1 MDEEAAN
8 TVKGFRPGLSSAGE
22 GDRGQRRLWTL
33 CSDGKMRVHVTDVM
47 TTRADGSVR
56 ASFVIRASGKSAA
69 DKKEGAAAA
78 LPRVIPED
86 WEGLQDDGAAD
97 GETANIG
104 FGMTAGGGMTLQL
117 FPHWARHFVSQVLDE
132 GQGLGGQPVFLILD
146 GHASR
151 FSLSAIYFLLANN
164 VFPLCL
170 PSHTSMCA
178 MDPRARPP
186 PCMPPCTP
194 PPPPP
199 CMRAR
204 RRGAWPWSAQPT
216 LRQRPTPPPLPARSW
231 SQPNDLGGNASFK
244 WVVGDEV
251 LKGGETVAVQKETL
265 AFNHTF
271 RRAFLRWQRE
281 QAEELART
289 GRNAVT
295 SGWDKSGLRGALN
308 RGCAGWAGGI
318 RAFGGVSMLGTAERV
333 AAAAV
338 AAVGGGAEGGAA
350 EGGGGGGGGGGGEG
364 GTAEGGGGGGGGGE
378 GGGAQGGESADG
390 ERGAALLPP
399 LLSAA
404 ELLERQ
410 AADRLVA
417 RMVALTPGAGSL
429 NLVSASAP
437 AAAAA
442 APPLGWSDR
451 NAWHDGGCDLDE
463 ASELLETRLGPD
475 TVAELLRVTRTYELG
490 GGWSGA
496 SILQLGALAALQLHA
511 HRPRFVLAPALV
523 AAAVYGQLLREHGA
537 AGEATPA
544 AAADLTLALEAL
556 LESPNGPAAPDL
568 ASVTLVCRALQ
579 AYWVPPPAGCKGA
592 TICGACAQRA
602 IAARDAQE
610 RAERRVLRANHKEY
624 APGASGFQRAA
635 ERFTSLAGPA
645 SPTPLALPPVAASPL
660 APLPLAPAPAA
671 PPLRI
676 DELPEAL
683 LSDILLEAARSDPHL
698 PARLDVF
705 FVASRVCKPWQTLMA
720 TEAPRLRATLLRER
734 GYVVVPGA
742 GLRPAARARAHRVG
756 DYARLS
762 GVALQPQQNAVVLR
776 RFVRLDEAVEQQEL
790 NPGPLSE
797 QRRVEVV
804 QLRGDVLEAG
814 GRALQGVQLA
824 GAPIHATSLLVAR
837 AGAKQQR
844 WHTDADAQDQTFS
857 MLFPVDDRQFCIR
870 GLDKPLKLEPGH
882 VLVFAGGLCHAGAER
897 PRGAGDGLCM
907 HAYAG
912 SGITEKIL
920 ENVFECK
927 KSEGETD

>member
-1 MDEEAAN
+1 MASPAEPIGPHEAEIEDDGDGQMPNLVYVESDAETDDEEEETEEGGDWQVPDFADEETEDETDEEDEEDEDEDVDEDEDDDEGEDEAPEQRGKKKRRERQYS
-8 TVKGFRPGLSSAGE
+8 TADVKRGL
-22 GDRGQRRLWTL
+22 RMIL
-33 CSDGKMRVHVTDVM
+33 
-47 TTRADGSVR
+47 
-56 ASFVIRASGKSAA
+56 
-69 DKKEGAAAA
+69 AA
-78 LPRVIPED
+78 L
-86 WEGLQDDGAAD
+86 A
-97 GETANIG
+97 T
-104 FGMTAGGGMTLQL
+104 
-117 FPHWARHFVSQVLDE
+117 
-132 GQGLGGQPVFLILD
+132 GQG
-146 GHASR
+146 
-151 FSLSAIYFLLANN
+151 
-164 VFPLCL
+164 
-170 PSHTSMCA
+170 
-178 MDPRARPP
+178 
-186 PCMPPCTP
+186 
-194 PPPPP
+194 
-199 CMRAR
+199 
-204 RRGAWPWSAQPT
+204 PT
-216 LRQRPTPPPLPARSW
+216 
-231 SQPNDLGGNASFK
+231 
-244 WVVGDEV
+244 
-251 LKGGETVAVQKETL
+251 
-265 AFNHTF
+265 
-271 RRAFLRWQRE
+271 
-281 QAEELART
+281 
-289 GRNAVT
+289 
-295 SGWDKSGLRGALN
+295 
-308 RGCAGWAGGI
+308 
-318 RAFGGVSMLGTAERV
+318 
-333 AAAAV
+333 
-338 AAVGGGAEGGAA
+338 
-350 EGGGGGGGGGGGEG
+350 
-364 GTAEGGGGGGGGGE
+364 
-378 GGGAQGGESADG
+378 GGESVAKSMQ
-390 ERGAALLPP
+390 LP
-399 LLSAA
+399 S
-404 ELLERQ
+404 
-410 AADRLVA
+410 
-417 RMVALTPGAGSL
+417 M
-429 NLVSASAP
+429 ASTLKRRKRAML
-437 AAAAA
+437 AAASTYPERAA
-442 APPLGWSDR
+442 WI
-451 NAWHDGGCDLDE
+451 E
-463 ASELLETRLGPD
+463 
-475 TVAELLRVTRTYELG
+475 
-490 GGWSGA
+490 
-496 SILQLGALAALQLHA
+496 ALAEPKKGVKAASRRMLSE
-511 HRPRFVLAPALV
+511 VEEGLV
-523 AAAVYGQLLREHGA
+523 AAACDHAASGGFPITKPLLRELMSSIVQRDQLVDPFNGQLFRVSKSHVKNFMKKHNIRCRKTSPVA
-537 AGEATPA
+537 DERAKQATPA